1 VNVAFRPILGTAL
14 LLSLGCAS
22 AYQRTY
28 DAEMQK
34 LETQKQAM
42 DAQEQAAHAEA
53 QRYAAVIYFESGKAK
68 LSEDG
73 EQELRWFVDKMQPYP
88 EAIILVQGF
97 ADATGGDALNQ
108 HLSRDRADAV
118 ANYLAAQGIQGR
130 RLQVSGFGSDYE
142 AASNV
147 SAKGRRSNRRVEVT
161 VK

>member
-1 VNVAFRPILGTAL
+1 
-14 LLSLGCAS
+14 
-22 AYQRTY
+22 
-28 DAEMQK
+28 MQK

-68 LSEDG
+68 LSEDS
-73 EQELRWFVDKMQPYP
+73 ERELRWFVDKMQPYP

>member
-1 VNVAFRPILGTAL
+1 VSVPLRTLLGVAL
-14 LLSLGCAS
+14 LLLLGCAS

-34 LETQKQAM
+34 LETQQQAH
-42 DAQEQAAHAEA
+42 DAQESAAHAEA
-53 QRYAAVIYFESGKAK
+53 QRYAAVVYFDSGSAK

-73 EQELRWFVDKMQPYP
+73 ERELRWFVDKMQPYP
-88 EAIILVQGF
+88 EAVILIQGF

-108 HLSRDRADAV
+108 NLSRDRADAV
-118 ANYLAAQGIQGR
+118 ASYLAAQGIDGR
-130 RLQVSGFGSDYE
+130 QLDVSGFGSDYE
-142 AASNV
+142 AASNA

>member
-1 VNVAFRPILGTAL
+1 VNVALRAVVGIAL
-14 LLSLGCAS
+14 LTLLGCAS

-28 DAEMQK
+28 DAKMEQ

-42 DAQEQAAHAEA
+42 DAQEKAAHAEA
-53 QRYAAVIYFESGKAK
+53 QRYAAVIYFDSGSAK
-68 LSEDG
+68 LSADG
-73 EQELRWFVDKMQPYP
+73 ERELRWFVDKMQPYP
-88 EAIILVQGF
+88 EAIMLVQGF

-108 HLSRDRADAV
+108 DLSRDRANTV

-142 AASNV
+142 AAPNV